1 MKNHRDWTTILT
13 LWSVVLE
20 CALKSTMP
28 SSTFGIA
35 KSRRSDWP
43 GRKLAALEANAG
55 VPGMADEF
63 DGSGEEEGIGVEEDV
78 KRLATDHGAADPIVR
93 TPICDS
99 DSENALF
106 RVRGISSTLNRRQ
119 DFGIVYG
126 TGDRP

>member
-1 MKNHRDWTTILT
+1 MERGARMRFKKHDAQQHVWNRKVATKRL
-13 LWSVVLE
+13 
-20 CALKSTMP
+20 A
-28 SSTFGIA
+28 
-35 KSRRSDWP
+35 WP